1 VENPT
6 DREILEAVRSLPAR
20 QRAAVVLH
28 YFEDLPTQEIGQ
40 LLGCSAATA
49 RVHIHR
55 GRRHLAEIL
64 ERAEVIG
71 RAGE

>member
-1 VENPT
+1 VDGTT
-6 DREILEAVRSLPAR
+6 DREILDAVGSLPPR

-28 YFEDLPTQEIGQ
+28 YFEDLPTPEIGQ

-55 GRRHLAEIL
+55 GRRRLAEVL
-64 ERAEVIG
+64 ERAEVTG